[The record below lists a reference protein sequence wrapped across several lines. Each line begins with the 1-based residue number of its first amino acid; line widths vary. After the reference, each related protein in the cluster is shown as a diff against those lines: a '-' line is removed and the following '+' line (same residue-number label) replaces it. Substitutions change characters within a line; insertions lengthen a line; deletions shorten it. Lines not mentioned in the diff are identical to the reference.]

1 VETYLIKKSDV
12 EKALTMKDCV
22 EVVEKAFRLYGE
34 EKVQMPPKAYLYF
47 TEFSGD
53 LRCMPGYIPEL
64 NAAGIKAVNVHPNN
78 RKVGLPTVMA
88 TILLND
94 PKTGFPIAII
104 DGTHITNMRTGA
116 AGGIAAKYLAKEN
129 CKKVA
134 FIGAGIQAE
143 TQVAALMITKPMITE
158 ASVVDLDKDRAEA
171 FARLCSDNYK
181 LKATVVAN
189 IHDACVD
196 ADVINCTTAARK
208 PIVMKADVPK
218 GAHINAIGADAEGKQ
233 ELESIILRDAKVVI
247 DDWVQASHSGE
258 INVPVR
264 EKLFTQENV
273 AAELGKVIAGN
284 QKVRQSDDDITVFD
298 STGLAIQDLV
308 TAAHVY
314 HLIIDG
320 PGRDKLQTIRILD

>member
-1 VETYLIKKSDV
+1 
-12 EKALTMKDCV
+12 
-22 EVVEKAFRLYGE
+22 
-34 EKVQMPPKAYLYF
+34 MPPKAYLYF

-264 EKLFTQENV
+264 EKLFTRENV